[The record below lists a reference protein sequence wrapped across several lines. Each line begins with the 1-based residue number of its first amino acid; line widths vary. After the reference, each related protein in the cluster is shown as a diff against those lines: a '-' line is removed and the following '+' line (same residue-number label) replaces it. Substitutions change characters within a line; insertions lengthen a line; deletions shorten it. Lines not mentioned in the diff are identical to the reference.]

1 MLGLNL
7 YTCRETLQRLDDYL
21 DRELDP
27 REVRIVERH
36 LKICRQ
42 CARKFAFEADLVRE
56 IKVKLQRVRVPEELH
71 GRVAAA
77 LAHAS
82 ASSASSSPD

>member
-1 MLGLNL
+1 MTMLGLNI
-7 YTCRETLQRLDDYL
+7 YTCRESLQRLDDYL
-21 DRELDP
+21 DRELEA
-27 REVRIVERH
+27 REVRIVEKH

-56 IKVKLQRVRVPEELH
+56 IKLKLQRVQMPEELS

-77 LAHAS
+77 LANAS
-82 ASSASSSPD
+82 DSN

>member
-1 MLGLNL
+1 MTMLGLNI

-27 REVRIVERH
+27 HEARIVERH

-42 CARKFAFEADLVRE
+42 CARKFAFETELIQE
-56 IKVKLQRVRVPEELH
+56 IKVKL
-71 GRVAAA
+71 GRVQVPDDLRGKVSVALATAAA
-77 LAHAS
+77 S
-82 ASSASSSPD
+82 ADSG